1 MYMLATKHQIETKEA
16 VAVEI
21 GWTAS
26 KCVGDGVRT
35 QRAYLAAHT
44 CTELLLVQSSYP
56 R

>member
-1 MYMLATKHQIETKEA
+1 MLTTKHQIETKEA

-35 QRAYLAAHT
+35 QRAYLAAHI
-44 CTELLLVQSSYP
+44 CTKLVLALCTYH